1 MLVLSRKT
9 LESIMIG
16 DDITITVLEIRG
28 DQVRLG
34 VEAPL
39 EIVIDRHEV
48 AERKRLEQEGDDRS
62 PGMTYYEY
70 RITESGRQEIQER
83 IDRERE
89 EQRREG
95 GG

>member
-16 DDITITVLEIRG
+16 DDITITVLEIKG

-39 EIVIDRHEV
+39 EVVVDRYEV
-48 AERKRLEQEGDDRS
+48 AERKRLEQEGSDR
-62 PGMTYYEY
+62 
-70 RITESGRQEIQER
+70 
-83 IDRERE
+83 
-89 EQRREG
+89 
-95 GG
+95 

>member
-28 DQVRLG
+28 DQVRIG
-34 VEAPL
+34 IEAD
-39 EIVIDRHEV
+39 INTQVNRFEV
-48 AERKRLEQEGDDRS
+48 
-62 PGMTYYEY
+62 
-70 RITESGRQEIQER
+70 QER

-95 GG
+95 GA